1 MYRRIAQL
9 NQNKILLINLIFFI
23 ILVRKNKSKQQKIR
37 NNNKKTDRGI
47 MKNLDDKDKRI
58 LEMLIEDSRRPY
70 KEISETLTEEGIP
83 LSESTVRKRVLKMQE
98 DGVIEKFTIRIC
110 REDERCIIAFLTL
123 IPKTELVMKDLLREA
138 QILPQ
143 CEEVYF
149 LAGEC
154 GILIKIKVPEI
165 TELDALIES
174 FRARSDVKNVERVCV
189 VLKSIK
195 ELPKSERIPL

>member
-1 MYRRIAQL
+1 
-9 NQNKILLINLIFFI
+9 
-23 ILVRKNKSKQQKIR
+23 
-37 NNNKKTDRGI
+37 

-83 LSESTVRKRVLKMQE
+83 LSESTVRKRVLRLQE
-98 DGVIEKFTIRIC
+98 DGVIEKFTIRVC

-123 IPKTELVMKDLLREA
+123 IPKTESEIKELLREA

-165 TELDALIES
+165 TELDALIET
-174 FRARSDVKNVERVCV
+174 FRARSDVKKVERVCV
-189 VLKSIK
+189 VLKNIK
-195 ELPKSERIPL
+195 ELPKNERIPL